1 MAYDFTGMGI
11 SGEENI
17 IRSDEFNN
25 IVSHQYRDVLD
36 VVKKISNLRKIG
48 VSPRA
53 NEEVCGEQI
62 GGGYVYAGKPNPA
75 YVAIETDPE
84 VIRKETEKTV
94 QVCQKYG
101 CPCEFVLKDISTVS
115 HRPENLIVWAKTV
128 SEVLDR

>member
-1 MAYDFTGMGI
+1 MPT
-11 SGEENI
+11 
-17 IRSDEFNN
+17 
-25 IVSHQYRDVLD
+25 
-36 VVKKISNLRKIG
+36 
-48 VSPRA
+48 PTTA
-53 NEEVCGEQI
+53 NEDVCGEQI
-62 GGGYVYAGKPNPA
+62 GGQYVYARKPNPA

-128 SEVLDR
+128 SEVLDRYY